1 MLIKRIIPSNMSSIV
16 FEILLTS
23 AKQKEK
29 NSFLDLIV
37 TENTGSKT
45 LCKKIEDVLLLA
57 QFPDISQIR
66 IGNDFLCNPSS
77 RFARQ
82 QNNIIR
88 KNKGS
93 KSRRRR
99 RSIPIPQR
107 SICSHEL
114 DSVSRFNFINQII
127 IHNHIHRP
135 RKLSRRSP
143 FWHLLNRNRLMI
155 TIRRIPKLNRQGMAL
170 SIFFRICT
178 PCRSSRSKGSSVAV
192 LHGMMHFCVFAV
204 MD

>member
-1 MLIKRIIPSNMSSIV
+1 MVIKRIIPSNMGSIV

-45 LCKKIEDVLLLA
+45 LCKKIEDVLFLT
-57 QFPDISQIR
+57 QFPDIPQIR
-66 IGNDFLCNPSS
+66 ISNDFLSNPSS

-99 RSIPIPQR
+99 RCIPIPQR
-107 SICSHEL
+107 SICPHEL
-114 DSVSRFNFINQII
+114 NPVSRFNFINKII
-127 IHNHIHRP
+127 IHDHIHRP
-135 RKLSRRSP
+135 RKLSGRSP
-143 FWHLLNRNRLMI
+143 FRHLLN
-155 TIRRIPKLNRQGMAL
+155 
-170 SIFFRICT
+170 
-178 PCRSSRSKGSSVAV
+178 
-192 LHGMMHFCVFAV
+192 
-204 MD
+204 